1 MTADPPSLPPTVPP
15 TLGAILAGG
24 LARRLGGGDK
34 SLRSVGGRTVLARL
48 VDRLAPH
55 VARLIINAND
65 DPGRFAGL
73 GLPVVADCL
82 PDHPGPLAG
91 VLTVL
96 EWVASTDPAIE
107 WVVTVPGD
115 APFLP
120 PDLVPRLHAARLRE
134 AAALACAGSLGRTHP
149 VVGLWPVSLRHE
161 LRGAVAEQGI
171 RRIDRFTGRYACAV
185 EQWATDPVDP
195 FFNVNTPEDLA
206 EADRLVAI
214 HPGL

>member
-1 MTADPPSLPPTVPP
+1 MTAEPPTVPP

-34 SLRSVGGRTVLARL
+34 SLRVVGGRTVLARL
-48 VDRLAPH
+48 VARLAPS
-55 VARLIINAND
+55 VSRLIINAND
-65 DPGRFAGL
+65 DPRRFEAL

-91 VLTVL
+91 VLTAL
-96 EWVASTDPAIE
+96 EWIAEVDPAIE
-107 WVVTVPGD
+107 WVVSVPGD

-134 AAALACAGSLGRTHP
+134 RAVLACAGSLDRTHP
-149 VVGLWPVSLRHE
+149 VVGLWPVSIRHE
-161 LRGAVAEQGI
+161 LRSAVADEGI

-185 EQWATDPVDP
+185 EQWAAEPVDP

-206 EADRLVAI
+206 EADRLIGI